1 MLDTVLLER
10 SEEEYVLSA
19 MASSLRVKSPRLI
32 SKWLQGYLFS
42 LLPFSFLSCIHTK
55 KMGQQLSMD
64 SYACSPFLD
73 FYPSLHKTVDQF
85 ALDLLNKLHDGLSF
99 PLLLDG
105 SQAMLS
111 QDEYQDIFPTT
122 ESKQV
127 LVGRAVMPDSS
138 SYFFVLSSAQ
148 SKVDQHKLTYLLDL
162 TLPHICM
169 AVVRSNANDFALDDS
184 REAQF
189 VLSARE
195 IEVLQW
201 VAKGK
206 SNQQIAEKLFLSPF
220 TVKNHI
226 QNILNKLG
234 AKNRVE
240 AASLLGS
247 VKQNFN

>member
-1 MLDTVLLER
+1 MSDAVLLER
-10 SEEEYVLSA
+10 SEEEYLLSA

-32 SKWLQGYLFS
+32 AEWLQGYLFS
-42 LLPFSFLSCIHTK
+42 LLPFGFISCIHTK
-55 KMGQQLSMD
+55 KMGQHQSID

-73 FYPSLHKTVDQF
+73 FYPSLHKSVDQF
-85 ALDLLNKLHDGLSF
+85 ALDLLSKLHDGLNF

-105 SQAMLS
+105 SQAMFS
-111 QDEYQDIFPTT
+111 QNEYQDIFPTT

-138 SYFFVLSSAQ
+138 SYFIVLSSAQ
-148 SKVDQHKLTYLLDL
+148 SKVDHHKLAYLLDL

-169 AVVRSNANDFALDDS
+169 AVVRANANDFALDDS
-184 REAQF
+184 REVKFA
-189 VLSARE
+189 LSARE

-201 VAKGK
+201 VARGK

-226 QNILNKLG
+226 QNILKRMG

-247 VKQNFN
+247 VKQYF